1 MKIAQAVAANLTFT
15 IGQLEELKSNINDT
29 LRYIKQ
35 NQDKWD
41 TKEEEGATKSESPKE
56 ESVTAELIK
65 QD

>member
-41 TKEEEGATKSESPKE
+41 TKEEEATKNESPKE

>member
-41 TKEEEGATKSESPKE
+41 TKEEEATKNESPKE
-56 ESVTAELIK
+56 ESVTAESIK

>member
-41 TKEEEGATKSESPKE
+41 TKEEAATKNESPKE